1 MTAEYRN
8 KTHIYPRYP
17 QIQLL
22 LLLLS
27 IRWSCVCRFS
37 GFYFFPLLLLPNL
50 FHSSS
55 SSCCDWPHKLKCF
68 TTCHSYKSTHGLVEN
83 IHHNSKAPLEEA
95 ASCWSRTRV
104 EPVMGCII
112 STVKA
117 LLARSLTLLSFTLS
131 EDELCHRHSQ
141 HHNDDDLGQAL
152 CILLD
157 SSTSHPLWEFGR
169 IFL

>member
-1 MTAEYRN
+1 MQREYPRKCDGKFPLITTLCIRRTVYYQHNPTNIIWIAFVFFIHTLTVEYRN

-27 IRWSCVCRFS
+27 IRWSCVRRFS

-68 TTCHSYKSTHGLVEN
+68 TTCHSYKSTHGLVEK
-83 IHHNSKAPLEEA
+83 IFTTTLKHHWKRQ
-95 ASCWSRTRV
+95 SCW
-104 EPVMGCII
+104 PMG
-112 STVKA
+112 
-117 LLARSLTLLSFTLS
+117 R
-131 EDELCHRHSQ
+131 ELNQ
-141 HHNDDDLGQAL
+141 
-152 CILLD
+152 
-157 SSTSHPLWEFGR
+157 
-169 IFL
+169 

>member
-1 MTAEYRN
+1 MITFNAERIPPKSDGKFPLITTLCKRRTVYQHNPINIIWIAFVFFIHTLTAEYRN

-55 SSCCDWPHKLKCF
+55 SCCDWPHKLKCF

-83 IHHNSKAPLEEA
+83 IHHISKAPLEEA
-95 ASCWSRTRV
+95 
-104 EPVMGCII
+104 E
-112 STVKA
+112 
-117 LLARSLTLLSFTLS
+117 LLAEGESW
-131 EDELCHRHSQ
+131 
-141 HHNDDDLGQAL
+141 
-152 CILLD
+152 
-157 SSTSHPLWEFGR
+157 TSNGLYYIHC
-169 IFL
+169 